1 MQINVIGMVGKRAEK
16 AKLIEAAEF
25 FAAKLMDPR
34 MVRNLVIDLEVRKN
48 LDVQG
53 ECVDEDGCRNPRF
66 FTIALKRQEINEMIK
81 TLAHEMV
88 HVKQHAKNELQSGI
102 MVAARGGLKMHS
114 KWKGEIWKPKAR
126 QDAYYDSPWEIEA
139 YGMEVGLFA
148 KWQASRKAEYQ
159 AQLADS
165 LASIFE

>member
-16 AKLIEAAEF
+16 AKLIKAAEF

-34 MVRNLVIDLEVRKN
+34 MVRNLVIDLEIRNN
-48 LDVQG
+48 LDVMG
-53 ECVDEDGCRNPRF
+53 ECVDEEGIRNPRF
-66 FTIALKRQEINEMIK
+66 FTIALKRQEIDEMIK

-114 KWKGEIWKPKAR
+114 KWKGEIWKPGRR

-148 KWQASRKAEYQ
+148 KWQAMQ
-159 AQLADS
+159 
-165 LASIFE
+165 

>member
-1 MQINVIGMVGKRAEK
+1 MQINVTGMVGKRAEK

-48 LDVQG
+48 LDVDG

-66 FTIALKRQEINEMIK
+66 FTIALKHQELDEMIK
-81 TLAHEMV
+81 TLGHEMV

-114 KWKGEIWKPKAR
+114 K
-126 QDAYYDSPWEIEA
+126 
-139 YGMEVGLFA
+139 
-148 KWQASRKAEYQ
+148 
-159 AQLADS
+159 
-165 LASIFE
+165 